1 MRRRLYFLLPHVES
15 ARKTA
20 NDLLLAR
27 IEDRYMHFMVK
38 RGTDLGELHRASYA
52 QLSDLA
58 RGLEVGLAVGAV
70 CGLVLGMVMYRWQAE
85 ALHLNMHLA
94 FILATTMFGAVFG
107 AWTGGMIGSSTPNSR
122 LKSFAPEIEAG
133 RILLMVDVPLGRVE
147 EIREAILRFNPDAD
161 PRGFEPTVPA
171 FP

>member
-1 MRRRLYFLLPHVES
+1 MRRRLYFLLPDVES

-27 IEDRYMHFMVK
+27 IEDKYMHFMAK
-38 RGTDLGELHRASYA
+38 RGTDLGELHKASYA

-58 RGLEVGLAVGAV
+58 RGAETGLAVGAG
-70 CGLVLGMVMYRWQAE
+70 CGLVFGVIMLWLQIEG
-85 ALHLNMHLA
+85 LHLHMA
-94 FILATTMFGAVFG
+94 FILATTLGGALFGV
-107 AWTGGMIGSSTPNSR
+107 WTGSMVGSSTPNSR
-122 LKSFAPEIEAG
+122 LRVFADDIDAG
-133 RILLMVDVPLGRVE
+133 RVLLMVDVPLMRVE
-147 EIREAILRFNPDAD
+147 EIREVVLRFNPDAD